1 MDHFPQRPLNRD
13 GFEIAIICALPLE
26 ANAVLCA
33 MDEIWHDS
41 RHYYGKI
48 AGDDNCYD
56 FGRIGLHSVVIVTL
70 SGMGLVRASSASR
83 SLKMS
88 FGSIKLAL
96 LVGICG
102 AVPYSKDGSEIVLG
116 DVIIGET
123 IVELDYGRQYPG
135 SFKRKDTLLDVHG
148 RPNEEILGILQ
159 RWKVPV
165 ILETLRHGSMWHLR
179 ALLQRLGIDY
189 PGVGQDILLQPES
202 DYSIHTHRESCI
214 AYNQHV
220 SELPQLES
228 SLIVSRSCSDALCN
242 RSQTI
247 VRHRLEQAIRSDR
260 KIPDPL
266 IHIGSIGT
274 SNAVMK
280 SAWHRDQYAES
291 EGIIGFEMEGAGVWD
306 KFNCLVIKGV
316 CDYAD
321 SHKNK
326 IWQPYAA
333 ATAAAV
339 AKEVLNQYVVP
350 QNAPQLEIHPGKS
363 SNKLQALFSTFR
375 DI

>member
-1 MDHFPQRPLNRD
+1 MDQFSQRPLNRD

-33 MDEIWHDS
+33 MDDIWHDS

-56 FGRIGLHSVVIVTL
+56 FGKIGLHNVVIVTL
-70 SGMGLVRASSASR
+70 PSMGLVRASSASR

-148 RPNEEILGILQ
+148 RPNEEILGLLQ

-165 ILETLRHGSMWHLR
+165 ILETLRHGSMWHLKG
-179 ALLQRLGIDY
+179 LLQRLGIDY
-189 PGVGQDILLQPES
+189 PGVSQDILFQYDDS
-202 DYSIHTHRESCI
+202 HTHRGNCI
-214 AYNQHV
+214 GYNEAV
-220 SELPQLES
+220 SELPQS
-228 SLIVSRSCSDALCN
+228 SLVVSCTDIICNTSQIVA
-242 RSQTI
+242 
-247 VRHRLEQAIRSDR
+247 RHRLEQTIRSGR
-260 KIPDPL
+260 RIPDPA

-280 SAWHRDQYAES
+280 SAWHRDQHAKS

-321 SHKNK
+321 IHKNK

-339 AKEVLNQYVVP
+339 AKEVLNQYVMP
-350 QNAPQLEIHPGKS
+350 QNALQPMISNSKS
-363 SNKLQALFSTFR
+363 SW
-375 DI
+375 